1 MIGFPLP
8 PVGSIASFQF
18 IGAFSV
24 LNEIYKITKISSFEQ
39 AQADD
44 VDLDKL
50 LYAPANV
57 DFEQYDA
64 HYPTYENR
72 PVLHLTKINNDSLE
86 SFDIIVPEVL
96 LLNIPDQDILKAH
109 DLFLDIDLGMFTDH
123 TQLLWLVS
131 HVEDVV
137 ASATG
142 TMKNST
148 LISNKTVYVTRT
160 EYDALN
166 NSRLSKLETV
176 ESLTILN
183 QRNAETIRK
192 LQTYVDALEQQLKD
206 ISSA

>member
-8 PVGSIASFQF
+8 PVGSIASFRF
-18 IGAFSV
+18 TGAFSV

-39 AQADD
+39 AQSDD

-50 LYAPANV
+50 LYTPANV

-64 HYPTYENR
+64 HYSTYENR
-72 PVLHLTKINNDSLE
+72 PVLYLTKVNNESSE
-86 SFDIIVPEVL
+86 SFDIIIPEVL
-96 LLNIPDQDILKAH
+96 LLSIPDQDIIKAH
-109 DLFLDIDLGMFTDH
+109 DLFLDIDLGMFIDH
-123 TQLLWLVS
+123 TKLLWLVS

-142 TMKNST
+142 ITKNST

-160 EYDALN
+160 EYDTIDNA
-166 NSRLSKLETV
+166 RLSRLETV

-183 QRNAETIRK
+183 QKNAETIRR
-192 LQTYVDALEQQLKD
+192 LETYVEALEQQLKD
-206 ISSA
+206 ISSV